1 MKRAFWF
8 STGVATGFGGA
19 LYGYARLRR
28 EAGRWQAD
36 RLAGT
41 LADVARGGFGA
52 ARDLLDDAREAVH
65 EAEAELRGRAGEPD
79 EPTPVH
85 PPGPRRLPRPV
96 RRGARHTHAPHQR

>member
-36 RLAGT
+36 RFAGT

-65 EAEAELRGRAGEPD
+65 EAEAELRGRAEEFD
-79 EPTPVH
+79 EAPPVH
-85 PPGPRRLPRPV
+85 PPGPRRLPRPA
-96 RRGARHTHAPHQR
+96 RRGSRHPQAQHR

>member
-1 MKRAFWF
+1 MKRVFWF

-19 LYGYARLRR
+19 LYGYVRLRR

-65 EAEAELRGRAGEPD
+65 EAEAELRGGVEAD
-79 EPTPVH
+79 EASPAR
-85 PPGPRRLPRPV
+85 PPGPRRLPRPA
-96 RRGARHTHAPHQR
+96 RRGARHPQTQHQR